1 MKLFNKA
8 GKNEVPNQA
17 PASSVSNNTVQ
28 QPEVAATTPS
38 AQPASNQTPTT
49 NNIVPATT
57 TTSTTTITTG
67 QTNQSISAGTN
78 PNNTVMSQDKIMPL
92 AKEDPS
98 SKTASSNQNKLP
110 TPKANANQSSS
121 GKAGEAQG
129 TKDTEEKIKNSKLK
143 GYSYIVINSVN
154 KKEKGFFDA
163 ESEDEV
169 RTFLESQDY
178 QVLEVKPKSAM
189 DIDISGPPKLK
200 PEDLSFTLTQL
211 STYIKS
217 GIPLVDSVRILAK
230 QAKKPAHKK
239 IYGQVVYELLR

>member
-49 NNIVPATT
+49 NNIVPVTT

-98 SKTASSNQNKLP
+98 SKTASSNQSKLP
-110 TPKANANQSSS
+110 TPKDNANQASS
-121 GKAGEAQG
+121 G
-129 TKDTEEKIKNSKLK
+129 
-143 GYSYIVINSVN
+143 
-154 KKEKGFFDA
+154 
-163 ESEDEV
+163 
-169 RTFLESQDY
+169 
-178 QVLEVKPKSAM
+178 
-189 DIDISGPPKLK
+189 
-200 PEDLSFTLTQL
+200 
-211 STYIKS
+211 
-217 GIPLVDSVRILAK
+217 
-230 QAKKPAHKK
+230 
-239 IYGQVVYELLR
+239 

>member
-1 MKLFNKA
+1 MKLFNNA
-8 GKNEVPNQA
+8 GKKEAPNQA

-98 SKTASSNQNKLP
+98 SKTAPSNQNKLP
-110 TPKANANQSSS
+110 TPKANANQDPDILFCLGQAVNGVMIDHINRCGRLLFQDMLLYMDCFSYL
-121 GKAGEAQG
+121 
-129 TKDTEEKIKNSKLK
+129 LK
-143 GYSYIVINSVN
+143 SVGYA
-154 KKEKGFFDA
+154 D
-163 ESEDEV
+163 SE
-169 RTFLESQDY
+169 
-178 QVLEVKPKSAM
+178 
-189 DIDISGPPKLK
+189 
-200 PEDLSFTLTQL
+200 
-211 STYIKS
+211 IKS
-217 GIPLVDSVRILAK
+217 IYPQIVKQIVDVAKNYVKDSHTLLPFHVTNIYQILSRLAN
-230 QAKKPAHKK
+230 H
-239 IYGQVVYELLR
+239 